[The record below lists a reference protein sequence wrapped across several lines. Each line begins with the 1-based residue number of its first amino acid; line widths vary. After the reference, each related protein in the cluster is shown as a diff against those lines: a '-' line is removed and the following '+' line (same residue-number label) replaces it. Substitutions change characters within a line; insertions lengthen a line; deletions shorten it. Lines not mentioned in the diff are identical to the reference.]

1 MPTGFQI
8 KKQELAQAVL
18 VAVEK
23 FENETGLLVV
33 ELRPQHM
40 KTEKGSRTVQIIPM
54 AEPESDSR

>member
-18 VAVEK
+18 IAVEK

-33 ELRPQHM
+33 ELRPHHM
-40 KTEKGSRTVQIIPM
+40 KTEKGSRTGQIIPVTKQ
-54 AEPESDSR
+54 EPDSR

>member
-1 MPTGFQI
+1 MATGFQI

-33 ELRPQHM
+33 ELRPQYM
-40 KTEKGSRTVQIIPM
+40 KTEKGSRTAQILPVT
-54 AEPESDSR
+54 EPESDSR